1 MIPAALYLRKI
12 LEINMFPKLQ
22 ENNKVRKELKKF
34 DEAIK
39 QIKNIHV
46 KNSAANLLQ
55 ELKNEYQIIDEC
67 FSGTNGPVSPG
78 VARESAIKSMDLR
91 SKLSKLLKRR

>member
-1 MIPAALYLRKI
+1 MTHAVLYLRRI

-22 ENNKVRKELKKF
+22 ENNKVQKELKKF

-55 ELKNEYQIIDEC
+55 ELKNEYEIIDGS
-67 FSGTNGPVSPG
+67 FLGTNGPVTPG
-78 VARESAIKSMDLR
+78 VARESVMKTMDLR
-91 SKLSKLLKRR
+91 SKLNSLLKRR

>member
-46 KNSAANLLQ
+46 KNSAAN
-55 ELKNEYQIIDEC
+55 
-67 FSGTNGPVSPG
+67 
-78 VARESAIKSMDLR
+78 
-91 SKLSKLLKRR
+91 